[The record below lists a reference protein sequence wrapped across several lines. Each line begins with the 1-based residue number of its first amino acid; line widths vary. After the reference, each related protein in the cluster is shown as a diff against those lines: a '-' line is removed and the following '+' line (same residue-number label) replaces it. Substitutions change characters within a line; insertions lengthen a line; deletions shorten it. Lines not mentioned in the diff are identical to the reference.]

1 MMPGNTSLIY
11 FSLSIMFAGS
21 REVCGGQAAIERV
34 LRAQLHGQTLQQKC
48 ETNPL
53 YKLR

>member
-21 REVCGGQAAIERV
+21 REVCGGQAAIGRV
-34 LRAQLHGQTLQQKC
+34 LRAQLPYDKNVKQIHC
-48 ETNPL
+48 TNCVT
-53 YKLR
+53 